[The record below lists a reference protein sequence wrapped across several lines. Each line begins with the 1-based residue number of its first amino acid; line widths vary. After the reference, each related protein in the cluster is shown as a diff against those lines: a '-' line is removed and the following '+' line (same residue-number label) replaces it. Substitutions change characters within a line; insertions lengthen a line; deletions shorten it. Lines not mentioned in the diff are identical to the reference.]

1 MLKDKEVKKIKEMY
15 SKGTRIRLNHMD
27 DPYHPVA
34 DGALGTVEHVDDA
47 GQIHMKWDDGGGLA
61 LVPDEDD
68 FEIIETVQ
76 SIENKIKVIVVE
88 AGKLPVIQYIGNDLK
103 SMQSVVGGYIE
114 EMSLRDNAVL
124 VCNEEGKIKGLEANR
139 RVGND
144 VIAGTFFIAGDD
156 GSEDLVSLT
165 DEQIKHYTECFQE
178 IEEVTQEEM
187 QNNFSYRIY
196 GG

>member
-47 GQIHMKWDDGGGLA
+47 GQIHMKWDDGGCLA